1 METIVKRTGSIES
14 EPVNTDVPHMDAKLE
29 KSSDGVYV
37 LVFTGTN
44 KDGDRYCARV
54 IPSNVEIILAQEHNN
69 KGR

>member
-14 EPVNTDVPHMDAKLE
+14 EPVNNDVPNMDVKLE

-44 KDGDRYCARV
+44 EDGDRYYARI
-54 IPSNVEIILAQEHNN
+54 IPSNVAIILAPEHENN
-69 KGR
+69 GR